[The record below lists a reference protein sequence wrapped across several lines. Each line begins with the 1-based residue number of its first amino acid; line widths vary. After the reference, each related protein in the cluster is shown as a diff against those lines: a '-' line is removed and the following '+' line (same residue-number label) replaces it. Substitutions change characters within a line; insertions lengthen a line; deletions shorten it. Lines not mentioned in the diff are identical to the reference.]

1 MSRAREFVQ
10 EEVLQSACEVFRR
23 KGYAATSVQDLVD
36 STGVKR
42 QSLYN
47 VFGDKHSFFLAAL
60 DWYQN
65 KELARIRR
73 CIDETVSVKAALRR
87 IFDAMI
93 EDVESRRRDGCFIV
107 NSTIELGVADPEV
120 GKRAHWTKE
129 RMEEMLEQMIRKA
142 QKIGQIGKNKHPRRL
157 ARMIY
162 NSFLGLRVTAK
173 TTDDPAVMRDIAEGV
188 LSLL

>member
-1 MSRAREFVQ
+1 MSRAREFVD
-10 EEVLQSACEVFRR
+10 EEVLEKAAGVFWR
-23 KGYAATSVQDLVD
+23 KGYEATSIQDLVN

-47 VFGDKHSFFLAAL
+47 VFGDKHRFFLATL

-65 KELARIRR
+65 KQLARMKRYME
-73 CIDETVSVKAALRR
+73 ETVSAKDALRG
-87 IFDAMI
+87 IFETII
-93 EDVESRRRDGCFIV
+93 EDVVSQRRDGCFMV

-120 GKRAHWTKE
+120 GKRALRTKE
-129 RMEEMLEQMIRKA
+129 QMEEMIERLIRKA
-142 QKIGQIGKNKHPRRL
+142 QRSGQIGKDKHPRRL

-173 TTDDPAVMRDIAEGV
+173 TTDDPAIMRDIAEGV